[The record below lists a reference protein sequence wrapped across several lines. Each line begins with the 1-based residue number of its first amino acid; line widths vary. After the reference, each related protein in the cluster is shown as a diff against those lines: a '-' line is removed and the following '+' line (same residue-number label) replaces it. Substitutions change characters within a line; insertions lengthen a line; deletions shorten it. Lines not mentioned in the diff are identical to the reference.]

1 MVGMC
6 CGNICDSLKM
16 YNFAFCRVRSAM
28 EEQREQRRVVLRLP
42 AVEEASQRWE
52 ETFRRDDFNEL
63 ERFGVEDVELRVGVT
78 ASFAE
83 FHYVV
88 RMDGQGRVQLACDR
102 CLRPMWVPIEFH
114 ELLLV
119 SRGERLALEGE
130 EWEVPY
136 EQEEVDLMPFV
147 EESLYLYLPMRRYH
161 GMDGTNAEDC
171 DAEMLSYIKEGEYR
185 GEMGLDEDSLAKLAL
200 LRKRVE
206 RNE

>member
-1 MVGMC
+1 
-6 CGNICDSLKM
+6 
-16 YNFAFCRVRSAM
+16 M

-52 ETFRRDDFNEL
+52 ETFGRDDFNEL

-88 RMDGQGRVQLACDR
+88 RMDGQGRVQ
-102 CLRPMWVPIEFH
+102 
-114 ELLLV
+114 
-119 SRGERLALEGE
+119 LEGE

-185 GEMGLDEDSLAKLAL
+185 GEMGLDEDSLAKLAF
-200 LRKRVE
+200 LRKSVE